1 MAAIAWASAG
11 GASLADTTLG
21 SSGASSASD
30 TWVISV
36 AWPAARPA
44 VRASSSAALRE
55 GWLVLPD
62 TATSLIG
69 ALIGKLLC

>member
-1 MAAIAWASAG
+1 MD
-11 GASLADTTLG
+11 GASVKKKQRERLALLG
-21 SSGASSASD
+21 LKGPPKKCSAHGR
-30 TWVISV
+30 I
-36 AWPAARPA
+36 RYPA